1 MTKRPLLH
9 FTAAAGCINDPL
21 ALTWRDGTYHL
32 FFQYVPATTVWA
44 FGCHWGHATSPDL
57 LRWTEQPVAL
67 SPGDGDDGCWSGSL
81 VTLDGRDAVLFYTS
95 VRGPDLDLGRVR
107 RARPADQAWRH
118 WIKEGVVVEAPRDEG
133 VIRFRDPFVFRDRD
147 AWRMLVGAT
156 RADGTAVA
164 FGYRSTDLLDW
175 RSTGPLAQRSGS
187 ITEPVWTGTL
197 WECVQLLPVDDR
209 HLLVVSVYDAGVL
222 HYVACAVGT
231 YAEGAF
237 QPENWFRLT
246 YGAALYATSAYRDD
260 RGRPGLVGW
269 LRGVADPGGGWTG
282 AITAPALVGLDERHH
297 PLVRPH
303 PNVAARRRDAQ
314 PARWPAGAA
323 VDLEWSPRHGSLSI
337 VDGQDRAVAE
347 IRASDGMLT
356 LVVDGVGTWDMPWPG
371 GEVRLL
377 LDGPVLEIFGGGA
390 L

>member
-9 FTAAAGCINDPL
+9 FTAAAGWINDPL

-164 FGYRSTDLLDW
+164 FGS
-175 RSTGPLAQRSGS
+175 
-187 ITEPVWTGTL
+187 
-197 WECVQLLPVDDR
+197 
-209 HLLVVSVYDAGVL
+209 
-222 HYVACAVGT
+222 
-231 YAEGAF
+231 
-237 QPENWFRLT
+237 
-246 YGAALYATSAYRDD
+246 
-260 RGRPGLVGW
+260 
-269 LRGVADPGGGWTG
+269 
-282 AITAPALVGLDERHH
+282 
-297 PLVRPH
+297 
-303 PNVAARRRDAQ
+303 RR
-314 PARWPAGAA
+314 
-323 VDLEWSPRHGSLSI
+323 
-337 VDGQDRAVAE
+337 
-347 IRASDGMLT
+347 
-356 LVVDGVGTWDMPWPG
+356 
-371 GEVRLL
+371 
-377 LDGPVLEIFGGGA
+377 
-390 L
+390 